1 MIKFAISLLLCLP
14 VSALDTGW
22 VLATGGY
29 SNDYLSGTAWTNPGN
44 VTAKDS
50 VFATCAPT
58 ALSYSDYVRGAFS
71 LTIPTG
77 ATIDGIEVRFNAK
90 RSASGPEEVSVRLV
104 IGGTYA
110 GTDGSLSSVLSGT
123 ATDYARGGATDK
135 WGLTPTRDQCVA
147 TNFGFVVAFEDT
159 DPGAETISV
168 DSMEIKVYYTEAGG
182 PAPEY
187 DAASLMALEGE

>member
-1 MIKFAISLLLCLP
+1 MRFLFALLLCLP
-14 VSALDTGW
+14 VSAADTGW
-22 VLATGGY
+22 VFATNGY

-58 ALSYSDYVRGAFS
+58 ALAYADYIRGAFS

-77 ATIDGIEVRFNAK
+77 ATINGIEVRFNAK
-90 RSASGPEEVSVRLV
+90 RSASGPAEVALYLV
-104 IGGTYA
+104 IGGTIA
-110 GTDGSLSSVLSGT
+110 GTNGSLT
-123 ATDYARGGATDK
+123 ASITGIASDYTRGSPTDL

-159 DPGAETISV
+159 DTSVETISV

-182 PAPEY
+182 PAPTY

>member
-1 MIKFAISLLLCLP
+1 MRYLFALLLCLP
-14 VSALDTGW
+14 SFATDTGW
-22 VLATGGY
+22 VFATNGY

-44 VTAKDS
+44 VTAQDS
-50 VFATCAPT
+50 TYATCAPT
-58 ALSYSDYVRGAFS
+58 ALGFADYIRGAFS
-71 LTIPTG
+71 LTIPAG
-77 ATIDGIEVRFNAK
+77 ATINGIEVRFRAK

-110 GTDGSLSSVLSGT
+110 GTDGSNYSVLTGT
-123 ATDYARGGATDK
+123 DSDYTRGSSTDL

-159 DPGAETISV
+159 DSSVETISV
-168 DSMEIKVYYTEAGG
+168 DALSIKVYYTEAGG
-182 PAPEY
+182 GSPTY